1 MDRIFGVWYEKYN
14 CGNMF
19 IIQIHIRISEEGL
32 LQKCSQALDRVVI
45 GVCGE
50 EREKSK

>member
-1 MDRIFGVWYEKYN
+1 MRSTIVETCLLYKSIY
-14 CGNMF
+14 CT
-19 IIQIHIRISEEGL
+19 RISEKGL
-32 LQKCSQALDRVVI
+32 LQKCIEALDRVVI